1 MKDMIRIRGARENN
15 LKNVSLDVPK
25 HQFVVVTGPSGSGKS
40 TLALDLLQRECQR
53 QYMESN
59 GESGE
64 SLEKPDVD
72 SIDGLSPS
80 IAVNQHRTN
89 RNPRSTVG
97 TVTDMYTYLRLIFQ
111 KKGERRCLNCQT
123 LIPPPVDEQEAIHC
137 PACAR
142 VHEPLTKA
150 AFSFNTPSGACP
162 SCSGL
167 GTVTD
172 INKDAVFQMDKSL
185 EEGAVTFWYD
195 SVRQYYTAIL
205 EAAGAIMASTSAEI
219 KRSTHIAKLNS
230 TCFSTA

>member
-15 LKNVSLDVPK
+15 LKNVSLDIPK

-64 SLEKPDVD
+64 SLEKPAVD

-111 KKGERRCLNCQT
+111 KKGERR
-123 LIPPPVDEQEAIHC
+123 
-137 PACAR
+137 
-142 VHEPLTKA
+142 
-150 AFSFNTPSGACP
+150 
-162 SCSGL
+162 
-167 GTVTD
+167 
-172 INKDAVFQMDKSL
+172 
-185 EEGAVTFWYD
+185 
-195 SVRQYYTAIL
+195 
-205 EAAGAIMASTSAEI
+205 
-219 KRSTHIAKLNS
+219 
-230 TCFSTA
+230 